1 MADSYLPMGEI
12 FGTDGIRDKAGHGFL
27 ALDKVTQVARATG
40 ALLGK
45 SAGKFKTTIPKAFK
59 HLGGKPLRGAPGKG
73 RVIIGRDTRASGPGI
88 ETALAEGFQS
98 MGVDVGLAGVIST
111 PGVATLTRLWGGTL
125 GVVISAS
132 HNPAADN
139 GIKLISPQGFK
150 IPDGAEDAIETL
162 LKGKP
167 LAGRV
172 KKPKAAVDLSKK
184 TADYPDFLAAFCRPL
199 KGMTIAIDCGHGASS
214 AFAGPLFRR
223 LGAKVIVLNAAP
235 DGTNINAGC
244 GALHPEQV
252 AEAVRR
258 EKADVGVAFDGDAD
272 RAILVD
278 ETGVVRDGE
287 TVLSLCG
294 LHLLEQKKL
303 PKNMV
308 VSTVMANFGLE
319 RHLASKGISL
329 KRTKVGDKFVAEEM
343 LKSGAALGGE
353 PSGHVLFFDAAPA
366 GDGMLTALRVFDVLA
381 ERGQKLSQAAF
392 AKFPQVLIN
401 VKVGRKPPLEEVPGI
416 QAAIGVAEKELGADG
431 RILVRYSGTEHLCRV
446 MVEGPRDEMVNRLA
460 AAVADVVKKELA

>member
-1 MADSYLPMGEI
+1 MGEI
-12 FGTDGIRDKAGHGFL
+12 FGTDGIRDRAGHGFL
-27 ALDKVTQVARATG
+27 APDKITQVARAAGT
-40 ALLGK
+40 LLHR
-45 SAGKFKTTIPKAFK
+45 SPARLKTRIPKSFQ
-59 HLGGKPLRGAPGKG
+59 HLSAKPLKGAPGRG
-73 RVIIGRDTRASGPGI
+73 RVIIGRDTRASGPEI
-88 ETALAEGFQS
+88 EAALAEGFQS
-98 MGVDVGLAGVIST
+98 VGVDVGLAGVLTT
-111 PGVATLTRLWGGTL
+111 PGVATLTHLWGASL

-132 HNPAADN
+132 HNPAGDN

-150 IPDGAEDAIETL
+150 IPDGAEDAIEKM

-167 LAGRV
+167 LAARV
-172 KKPKAAVDLSKK
+172 KKPRAALDLSAK
-184 TADYPDFLAAFCRPL
+184 TSDYPDFLAKFCRPL
-199 KGMTIAIDCGHGASS
+199 KGMTIAVDCGHGAAS

-223 LGAKVIVLNAAP
+223 LGAKVLVLNAAP

-272 RAILVD
+272 RCILVD
-278 ETGVVRDGE
+278 ETGEVRDGE

-294 LHLLEQKKL
+294 LHFKERKRL
-303 PKNMV
+303 PKNTV

-319 RHLASKGISL
+319 RHLAARGIML

-392 AKFPQVLIN
+392 PKFPQVLLN
-401 VKVGRKPPLEEVPGI
+401 VRVARKPALEDAPGI
-416 QAAIGVAEKELGADG
+416 QAAIAAAERELGDDG
-431 RILVRYSGTEHLCRV
+431 RILVRYSGTEPLCRV
-446 MVEGPRDEMVNRLA
+446 MVEGPRDEAVRRLA
-460 AAVADVVKKELA
+460 GAVADAVKKELA

>member
-1 MADSYLPMGEI
+1 MGEI
-12 FGTDGIRDKAGHGFL
+12 FGTDGIRDRAGHGYL

-40 ALLGK
+40 AVL
-45 SAGKFKTTIPKAFK
+45 AKTPAKLKTAVPKVFR
-59 HLGGKPLRGAPGKG
+59 HLAAKPMRGAPGKG
-73 RVIIGRDTRASGPGI
+73 RVIIGRDTRASGPEI
-88 ETALAEGFQS
+88 EAALAEGFQS
-98 MGVDVGLAGVIST
+98 MGVDVGLAGVLST
-111 PGVATLTRLWGGTL
+111 PGVATLTRLWGGAL

-132 HNPAADN
+132 HNPADDN

-150 IPDGAEDAIETL
+150 IPDGAEDAIEKL

-172 KKPKAAVDLSKK
+172 RKPKAAVDLSSK
-184 TADYPDFLAAFCRPL
+184 TADYPDFLAGFCRPL

-223 LGAKVIVLNAAP
+223 LGAKVIVLNASP
-235 DGTNINAGC
+235 DGRNINAGC

-278 ETGVVRDGE
+278 ETGEVRDGE
-287 TVLSLCG
+287 TVLALCG
-294 LHLLEQKKL
+294 LHLQEKKKL
-303 PKNMV
+303 PKNTV

-319 RHLASKGISL
+319 RHLAAKGIQL
-329 KRTKVGDKFVAEEM
+329 LRTKVGDKFVAEEM
-343 LKSGAALGGE
+343 LQSGLSLGGE

-392 AKFPQVLIN
+392 AKFPQILLN
-401 VKVGRKPPLEEVPGI
+401 VHVGRKPPLEEVAGI
-416 QAAIGVAEKELGADG
+416 QTSIKAAEKELGEDG
-431 RILVRYSGTEHLCRV
+431 RILVRYSGTEKLCRV
-446 MVEGPRDEMVNRLA
+446 MVEGPRDEMVKRLA
-460 AAVADVVKKELA
+460 GAVADVVKKELA

>member
-1 MADSYLPMGEI
+1 MGEI
-12 FGTDGIRDKAGHGFL
+12 FGTDGIRDRAGHGFL
-27 ALDKVTQVARATG
+27 APGKVIQVARAAG
-40 ALLGK
+40 ALLRK
-45 SAGKFKTTIPKAFK
+45 SPARLKTSIPKAFR
-59 HLGGKPLRGAPGKG
+59 HLGGKPLKGAAGRG
-73 RVIIGRDTRASGPGI
+73 RVIIGRDTRASGPEI
-88 ETALAEGFQS
+88 EAALAEGFQS

-111 PGVATLTRLWGGTL
+111 PGVATLTRLWGGAL

-150 IPDGAEDAIETL
+150 IPDGAEESIENL

-172 KKPKAAVDLSKK
+172 KKPRPAADLSQK
-184 TADYPDFLAAFCRPL
+184 TSDYPDFLAKFCRPL
-199 KGMTIAIDCGHGASS
+199 KNMTIAIDCGHGAAS
-214 AFAGPLFRR
+214 AFAGPLFKR
-223 LGAKVIVLNAAP
+223 LGARVIVLNAAP

-252 AEAVRR
+252 ALAVKR
-258 EKADVGVAFDGDAD
+258 EKADIGVAFDGDAD

-278 ETGVVRDGE
+278 ETGEIRDGE

-294 LHLLEQKKL
+294 LHLKEKKKL
-303 PKNMV
+303 PKNTV

-319 RHLASKGISL
+319 RHLAAQGIAL
-329 KRTKVGDKFVAEEM
+329 RRTKVGDKFVAEEM

-392 AKFPQVLIN
+392 PKFPQVLIN
-401 VKVGRKPPLEEVPGI
+401 VKVARKPPLEDVPGI
-416 QAAIGVAEKELGADG
+416 QSAIGAAEKELGADG

-446 MVEGPRDEMVNRLA
+446 MVEGPRDEMVKRLA
-460 AAVADVVKKELA
+460 ASVADAVQKELA